1 MPVIGTAGHVDHGKS
16 TLVLA
21 LTGRDPDRWAEEK
34 ARGLTIDLGFA
45 WTTLP
50 GGTEVSFV
58 DVPGHEHFIKNMLA
72 GIEAVD
78 VALLVVAADEGWM
91 PQSEEHLAVLDLLD
105 VTLGVVALTKVDRV
119 DRELVELATLEIEER
134 LAGTSLTAATVI
146 PVSASGAIG
155 IDALRSELARL
166 VAMVPTPGEGRPRL
180 WVDRSFSIAGAGTVV
195 TGTLLDGSLSVGDR
209 VLIWPGPIEARIRG
223 LQSHERDHTTVGP
236 NRRVAVNLV
245 GLERD
250 MVERG
255 AMLGTAGQWIPTSR
269 VAVGLRRARYVE
281 EIPDR
286 GAYQLHIG
294 SGAWPARVRLVG
306 EHAAVVDLP
315 HPLPLRMG
323 DRFVL
328 RETGRRLVMAGG
340 RVLDPAPPRRSVDLT
355 GLAGSL
361 DHGAD
366 GRAAALLALRGRER
380 ADVLAAHTGGGSVPG
395 AVVAGSSLVDPA
407 AAAAFRTGVVEM
419 VERYHRKNAL
429 RAGAP
434 VATVASALGVEA
446 VELEALVAAEPLLV
460 IEGSNLRLAS
470 FSVDRSPAHDAAWA
484 EAKRRLAEAG
494 PAVPR
499 LMELGLDRELI
510 HALVRE
516 GALVKISA
524 ELAYLPEQ
532 VEALVTEMRAM
543 GDDFT
548 VTAFKDRVGLS
559 RKYAVPLLE
568 WADATGLTVR
578 TGDTRRLRS
587 P

>member
-1 MPVIGTAGHVDHGKS
+1 
-16 TLVLA
+16 
-21 LTGRDPDRWAEEK
+21 
-34 ARGLTIDLGFA
+34 
-45 WTTLP
+45 
-50 GGTEVSFV
+50 
-58 DVPGHEHFIKNMLA
+58 
-72 GIEAVD
+72 
-78 VALLVVAADEGWM
+78 
-91 PQSEEHLAVLDLLD
+91 
-105 VTLGVVALTKVDRV
+105 
-119 DRELVELATLEIEER
+119 
-134 LAGTSLTAATVI
+134 
-146 PVSASGAIG
+146 
-155 IDALRSELARL
+155 
-166 VAMVPTPGEGRPRL
+166 
-180 WVDRSFSIAGAGTVV
+180 
-195 TGTLLDGSLSVGDR
+195 
-209 VLIWPGPIEARIRG
+209 
-223 LQSHERDHTTVGP
+223 
-236 NRRVAVNLV
+236 
-245 GLERD
+245 
-250 MVERG
+250 
-255 AMLGTAGQWIPTSR
+255 
-269 VAVGLRRARYVE
+269 
-281 EIPDR
+281 
-286 GAYQLHIG
+286 
-294 SGAWPARVRLVG
+294 
-306 EHAAVVDLP
+306 
-315 HPLPLRMG
+315 
-323 DRFVL
+323 
-328 RETGRRLVMAGG
+328 
-340 RVLDPAPPRRSVDLT
+340 
-355 GLAGSL
+355 
-361 DHGAD
+361 
-366 GRAAALLALRGRER
+366 
-380 ADVLAAHTGGGSVPG
+380 VLAAHTGGGSVPG